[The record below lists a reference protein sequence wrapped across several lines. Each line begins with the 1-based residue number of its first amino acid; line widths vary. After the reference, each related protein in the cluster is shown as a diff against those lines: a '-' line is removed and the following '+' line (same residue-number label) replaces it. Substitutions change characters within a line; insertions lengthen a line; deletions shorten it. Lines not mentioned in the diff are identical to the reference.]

1 MLRHLAASAR
11 KRGLKASSGTITD
24 ALRHPIGIVV
34 GARLDYGVMLDAPQM
49 AQPLP
54 DHDMDRCAEAGVPAN
69 DRFARA
75 LRDVYEQCLPAVEG
89 AVADYIPELAAA
101 DPEPFGVA
109 MATSGGQV
117 WTYGDVD
124 REFTIQS
131 ISKAFNYCLALELLG
146 REEVLSY
153 VGAEPSG
160 DAFNAIVFDPLTERP
175 FNPMV
180 NAGAITVCCLLRR
193 ALGDQALDF
202 VVDRYSRAAGRQLQ
216 ICEPVYRSELAT
228 GHRNRAIG
236 HLLVNVGAAAEP
248 IEPTLDLY
256 FQLCSVLVN
265 AADLARMGATLANIG
280 ENPCSG
286 DSVFEVMAVRD
297 TLSVMFTC
305 GMYDYSGNWALDVG
319 IPAKSGVGG
328 GVVGVVNRQLGIGT
342 FSPRLDAKGNSV
354 RGVRAFQCLSSEF
367 GLHAFDFTNY
377 GSQFVNDVLLK
388 AP

>member
-1 MLRHLAASAR
+1 MEMPGQFGSQTLIS
-11 KRGLKASSGTITD
+11 
-24 ALRHPIGIVV
+24 
-34 GARLDYGVMLDAPQM
+34 
-49 AQPLP
+49 
-54 DHDMDRCAEAGVPAN
+54 
-69 DRFARA
+69 RA
-75 LRDVYEQCLPAVEG
+75 LRDIYEQCLPAVDG
-89 AVADYIPELAAA
+89 SVADYIPELAVV
-101 DPEPFGVA
+101 DPEAFGVA
-109 MATSGGQV
+109 VATSSGQLS
-117 WTYGDVD
+117 THGDVD

-146 REEVLSY
+146 REEVLRH

-180 NAGAITVCCLLRR
+180 NAGAITVCGLLRR
-193 ALGDQALDF
+193 ALGDEALPF
-202 VVDRYSRAAGRQLQ
+202 VLDRFSRAAGRSLQ
-216 ICEPVYRSELAT
+216 ISEAVYRSEAAT

-236 HLLVNVGAAAEP
+236 HLLVNVGAASEP
-248 IEPTLDLY
+248 IEPTLELY

-265 AADLARMGATLANIG
+265 AADLAWMGATLANIG
-280 ENPCSG
+280 EHPCSG
-286 DSVFEVMAVRD
+286 ETVFEVTAVRD

-328 GVVGVVNRQLGIGT
+328 GVLGVVNRQLGIGT

-377 GSQFVNDVLLK
+377 GSQFVNDVLLRTGGQS
-388 AP
+388 